1 MVEQGY
7 FTSSQEASPKTWSI
21 IPQDPC
27 GPLKRTKHK
36 FLILKPVQK
45 TGFFL
50 KLMSKKNNDWKK
62 RDGVVYST
70 ADSFEY
76 NLGEEGET
84 ETLSPT
90 QQKLKVLL
98 DKKARAGKQ
107 VTLVEGFIGT
117 EEDLK
122 ELGKLLKNKCGVGG
136 TAKDGEILIQ
146 GDHRD
151 KVLQVLLQAGYGAKK
166 AGG

>member
-1 MVEQGY
+1 
-7 FTSSQEASPKTWSI
+7 
-21 IPQDPC
+21 
-27 GPLKRTKHK
+27 
-36 FLILKPVQK
+36 
-45 TGFFL
+45 
-50 KLMSKKNNDWKK
+50 MSKKNNDWKK

-70 ADSFEY
+70 SDNFDYQY
-76 NLGEEGET
+76 NGDET
-84 ETLSPT
+84 QDTLPPN

-107 VTLVEGFIGT
+107 VTLVEGFIGS

-136 TAKDGEILIQ
+136 SAKDGEILIQ

-151 KVLQVLLQAGYGAKK
+151 KVVQVLLAAGYGAKK
-166 AGG
+166 SGG

>member
-1 MVEQGY
+1 MGR
-7 FTSSQEASPKTWSI
+7 K
-21 IPQDPC
+21 D
-27 GPLKRTKHK
+27 
-36 FLILKPVQK
+36 
-45 TGFFL
+45 
-50 KLMSKKNNDWKK
+50 NDWKK

-70 ADSFEY
+70 SSDFSY
-76 NLGEEGET
+76 QYEGEDSA
-84 ETLSPT
+84 ETLPPS

-136 TAKDGEILIQ
+136 SAKDGEILIQ

-151 KVLQVLLQAGYGAKK
+151 KVLQVLTQAGYGAKK
-166 AGG
+166 SGG